1 VVDRRWAGAIVV
13 QAVLAGFAGVV
24 VSLPVLG
31 SRHPASTPLDEP
43 RKLHP
48 EGRFAHADTGF
59 PMPESAGPFVRVAV
73 TQHDVEGRHISAG
86 YNALVGDELPLPVV
100 STVFVYPAPPGADL
114 DAAFDELL
122 TDIGAM
128 HGGAV
133 PLFRKNVVIGE
144 RRIVGRYAAFGYD
157 EPWGGITKPVGL
169 RSYVLFYRWGEY
181 WVKWRTTTPGPIDP
195 VRMNAIVALTE
206 SLVPPETVPA
216 EEKSPVKKHP
226 KEDA

>member
-1 VVDRRWAGAIVV
+1 MDGRWAGAIVV
-13 QAVLAGFAGVV
+13 QAVLAGVAGVV
-24 VSLPVLG
+24 VSLPVLE
-31 SRHPASTPLDEP
+31 SRQHPTSTPLDEP

-59 PMPESAGPFVRVAV
+59 PMPESAGPFARVAV
-73 TQHDVEGRHISAG
+73 TQFDAEGRHLAAG
-86 YNALVGDELPLPVV
+86 YNAIAGDPLPLPVV

-122 TDIGAM
+122 SEIGGI

-133 PLFRKNVVIGE
+133 PSFRKNVVIGE
-144 RRIVGRYAAFGYD
+144 RRIVARYAAFGYD
-157 EPWGGITKPVGL
+157 EPWGGITEPVGL
-169 RSYVLFYRWGEY
+169 RSYVLFYRWGGY

-206 SLVPPETVPA
+206 SLVPPETAPA
-216 EEKSPVKKHP
+216 EQRRPMKKDP